1 MTTDYARGVD
11 FTIGRCS
18 GDGDWKE
25 LETITA
31 SSPAAAFSHWVD
43 NQGGVEA
50 GQYGVR
56 ASDADAWE
64 SLFRVDDD
72 GLHPVDVF

>member
-1 MTTDYARGVD
+1 M
-11 FTIGRCS
+11 IGRRTNA
-18 GDGDWKE
+18 DDWEE
-25 LETITA
+25 LEAITA
-31 SSPAAAFSHWVD
+31 SSPAAAFSQWVD

-56 ASDADAWE
+56 ESGGDAWE

-72 GLHPVDVF
+72 GLHPVDVS

>member
-1 MTTDYARGVD
+1 VD
-11 FTIGRCS
+11 FTIGRRD
-18 GDGDWKE
+18 GDGRWEE
-25 LETITA
+25 LEAITA
-31 SSPAAAFSHWVD
+31 SSPAAAFSQWVD

-72 GLHPVDVF
+72 GLHPLDVL